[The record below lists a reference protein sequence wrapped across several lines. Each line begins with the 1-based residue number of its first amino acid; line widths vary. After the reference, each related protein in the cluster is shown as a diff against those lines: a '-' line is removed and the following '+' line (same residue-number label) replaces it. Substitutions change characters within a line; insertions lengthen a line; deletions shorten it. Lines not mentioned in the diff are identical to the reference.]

1 MTSLRSTRAPA
12 LLAAALLSLAAVPAR
27 ADGTVGVVVSG
38 EGNMQPVLVAQLET
52 WLRSHGHDLVSA
64 PLPPEA
70 ISALIDCFVI
80 EDQSCARKVVEK
92 RAKSEAVVF
101 AQASMASG
109 AGADRTVTLTA
120 NWIAKGKD
128 PLTER
133 RSCERCT
140 DAAMRATADELMAA
154 LAGASSTHLKLT
166 SSPAGARVSL
176 DGKPVGETPL
186 ERNLSL
192 GDHKLVLELPGRPA
206 ETRKVTAKKGEPLTL
221 DVAFAPEPPKPNR
234 LPAYLTLAGA
244 VVLGAAGGYLIKIDE
259 DVPNNTTDPT
269 YRDTAPAGVALAA
282 AGGVALGVGV
292 YLLVRKPSRRA
303 APAVS
308 LVPGG
313 GVLGW
318 AGRF

>member
-12 LLAAALLSLAAVPAR
+12 LLAAALLSLAAVTAR
-27 ADGTVGVVVSG
+27 ADDTVGVVVTG
-38 EGNMQPVLVAQLET
+38 EGNIQPVLVAYLET
-52 WLRSHGHDLVSA
+52 WLRAHGHDLVSA

-70 ISALIDCFVI
+70 INALIDCFVI
-80 EDQSCARKVVEK
+80 EEQACARQVVEK
-92 RAKSEAVVF
+92 RAKSKAVVF
-101 AQASMASG
+101 AQATVASG

-120 NWIAKGKD
+120 YWIAKGKD
-128 PLTER
+128 AVAER
-133 RSCERCT
+133 RACERCT
-140 DAAMRATADELMAA
+140 DAAMRTTADELMTA
-154 LAGASSTHLKLT
+154 LAGAGASRLKLT
-166 SSPAGARVSL
+166 SSPTGARVL
-176 DGKPVGETPL
+176 VDGKPIGQTPL
-186 ERNLSL
+186 ERNLAL
-192 GDHKLVLELPGRPA
+192 GNHKLVLELPGRPA

-221 DVAFAPEPPKPNR
+221 DVTFAPEPPKPNR
-234 LPAYLTLAGA
+234 VPAYLTLAGA
-244 VVLGAAGGYLIKIDE
+244 VVLGAAGGYLLKIDE
-259 DVPNNTTDPT
+259 DVPTDSTDPT

-303 APAVS
+303 APTVS